1 MNSPLSQSKEQRH
14 DPARRRSENQRLT
27 LQDRAD
33 YKPMKSKM
41 NQSQKNQLQITHHM
55 DIVTSTKHI
64 FKSERESIQFLY
76 KHQK

>member
-41 NQSQKNQLQITHHM
+41 NQCQKNQISIRNYTLYGHSQ
-55 DIVTSTKHI
+55 KH
-64 FKSERESIQFLY
+64 EACIQ
-76 KHQK
+76 K